1 MADPEEP
8 AETEPKAETEP
19 EADADAD
26 AEQEALVAALPAV
39 EELGAGSDYTPF
51 LDRRV
56 PVALRRAA
64 LRKLWLSNPMLAG
77 LDGLND
83 YDDDFRTLGVGKLVR
98 TAYQIGKG
106 MVRASDDIAK
116 IEVASADEEPVEEA
130 DEEADETKSES
141 GDGAGTG

>member
-1 MADPEEP
+1 MAEPEEP
-8 AETEPKAETEP
+8 AETEAETEI
-19 EADADAD
+19 EAETETET
-26 AEQEALVAALPAV
+26 EQDKLVAALPAV

-64 LRKLWLSNPMLAG
+64 LRKLWLSNPVLAN

-83 YDDDFRTLGVGKLVR
+83 YDDDFRSLGMGKLVR

-116 IEVASADEEPVEEA
+116 TEVASAEEEA
-130 DEEADETKSES
+130 IEKAEETDSES
-141 GDGAGTG
+141 

>member
-1 MADPEEP
+1 MAEPEEP
-8 AETEPKAETEP
+8 AETETEP
-19 EADADAD
+19 EAET
-26 AEQEALVAALPAV
+26 EQEALVAALPAV

-64 LRKLWLSNPMLAG
+64 LRKLWLSNPVLAN

-83 YDDDFRTLGVGKLVR
+83 YDDDFRTLGIGKLVR

-106 MVRASDDIAK
+106 MVRASDGIAK
-116 IEVASADEEPVEEA
+116 IEVASAEEEAVEEA
-130 DEEADETKSES
+130 EETESE
-141 GDGAGTG
+141 A